1 MSPGDYPK
9 QFYKINNPAKTILI
23 VFALCTFFFS
33 NTCKVTTEGPRI
45 AEPAELLPDSV
56 YISLLANMQLI
67 QVWNSSSDTM
77 ALDSLKQKLFST
89 FGVDEQRFLDS
100 HRYYQSDFEGQRARL
115 DSVKILIE
123 TEKRRIQEYEYN
135 SQ

>member
-1 MSPGDYPK
+1 MSPGDHPK
-9 QFYKINNPAKTILI
+9 QFHKINNPAKTILI
-23 VFALCTFFFS
+23 VLALCTLFFS
-33 NTCKVTTEGPRI
+33 TTCKVTTEGPRI

-56 YISLLANMQLI
+56 YIPLLANMQLI

-135 SQ
+135 GQ

>member
-1 MSPGDYPK
+1 MY
-9 QFYKINNPAKTILI
+9 
-23 VFALCTFFFS
+23 FFFS

-89 FGVDEQRFLDS
+89 FGVDEQQFLDS

-135 SQ
+135 GQ

>member
-1 MSPGDYPK
+1 MSPGDYLK
-9 QFYKINNPAKTILI
+9 KFHKINNPAKTILI

-33 NTCKVTTEGPRI
+33 TTCKVTTEGPRI
-45 AEPAELLPDSV
+45 AKPAELLPDSV
-56 YISLLANMQLI
+56 YIPLLANMQLI

-77 ALDSLKQKLFST
+77 ALDSLKQILFGT
-89 FGVDEQRFLDS
+89 YGVNEQRFLNS

>member
-1 MSPGDYPK
+1 MSSRDHPK
-9 QFYKINNPAKTILI
+9 QFSKIINAARTIVK

-33 NTCKVTTEGPRI
+33 ATCSVTTEGPRI

-56 YISLLANMQLI
+56 YIPLLANIQLI

-77 ALDSLKQKLFST
+77 ALDSLKQLLFVT
-89 FGVDEQRFLDS
+89 FGVNEEQFLDS